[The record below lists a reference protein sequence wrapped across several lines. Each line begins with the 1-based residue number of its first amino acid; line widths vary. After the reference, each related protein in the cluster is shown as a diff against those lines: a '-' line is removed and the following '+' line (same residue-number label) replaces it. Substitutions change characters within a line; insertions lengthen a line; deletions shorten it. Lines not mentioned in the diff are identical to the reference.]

1 MKQFKF
7 TGILVLILLVFTGE
21 ISSAQGPANKIKDEA
36 DKHFKAQNYQKA
48 IPLYEKYAQTNPNNL
63 DFIKNL
69 GIAYFYTNRLLDSEK
84 NLTQYYNSNKED
96 LEAVYFLGTLAHHEM
111 KFDVA
116 IEFYK
121 YFLSRVKT
129 SHPLYNAVIADIKRC
144 GTGKNIKYQEELAIS
159 ENAGAKINSPAD
171 EINPIWSP
179 NHNNRLYFTSNQLI
193 DTSERTDNLMS
204 RVSGDYNM
212 FGSEIQVENG
222 LFNYAYPLNFA
233 LNTPQIEQIY
243 GFNENGKL
251 LYFGRG
257 NALNDI
263 ALYTEDL
270 TINNDDPSRV
280 SKFEALF
287 ANDSYI
293 IDVFPFSDSVL
304 IFSSI
309 RPEGFGGYD
318 IYYVEYKDGK
328 WSGPVNFGNKI
339 NSEFDERSPFL
350 AKDGRTLYFSSNNYK
365 SIGSYD
371 LFSAYYMDKV
381 MEWTAIKNLGMPINS
396 PGNELH
402 FKLTGD
408 GQKSIFSSDRKTG
421 FGGFD
426 LYSGFF
432 KTVRI
437 EQNQAAQ
444 PDIFFKVP
452 AFKLNSQEYKDEVL
466 ASKITAL
473 NIEPMYYTS
482 DDNVLQSKN
491 KQQLDLLIEIGKRF
505 PTSTFNFLVNS
516 ESSVSPEIELYFG
529 VKRAE
534 LAGNYMISKGI
545 AGSRITLQ
553 SVGSLY
559 PIAKNMVDGRPSIS
573 GQNLNRRIEVGINNI
588 DSLPLKVT
596 YKQPFVSDLLK
607 TTDGINFKKR
617 INGLSYR
624 VQIVSLKQMYNG
636 DIYSLSPDL
645 MIESTGGTSMYRY
658 MAGIFPNFGD
668 ALEFQNIL
676 AKNGLKDAFIVP
688 YVDNVRLQRTQITE
702 NIMSKYPDLRKY
714 YLN

>member
-1 MKQFKF
+1 MQIKF
-7 TGILVLILLVFTGE
+7 TCLLVLILLVCNGHL
-21 ISSAQGPANKIKDEA
+21 SGQGPANKIKEEA
-36 DKHFKAQNYQKA
+36 DNYYKAKDYLRA
-48 IPLYEKYAQTNPNNL
+48 IPLYEKVAQLNPNNP
-63 DFIKNL
+63 DFNKNL
-69 GIAYFYTNRLLDSEK
+69 GISYLHVNRLEDAEK
-84 NLTQYYNSNKED
+84 TLTQYYNTNKED
-96 LEAVYFLGTLAHHEM
+96 QEAVYFLGILAHHEL
-111 KFDVA
+111 KFDTA

-121 YFLSRVKT
+121 YFLSRVKS
-129 SHPLYNAVIADIKRC
+129 SHPLYHAVIADIKRC
-144 GTGKNIKYQEELAIS
+144 GTGRKLKFQEELAIS

-179 NHNNRLYFTSNQLI
+179 NHSNRLYFTSNQLI
-193 DTSERTDNLMS
+193 DTTSRTDNMMS
-204 RVSGDYNM
+204 KVSDDYNM
-212 FGSEIQVENG
+212 FGSEIQIDNG
-222 LFNYAYPLNFA
+222 LFDYAYPLNFA
-233 LNTPQIEQIY
+233 LNTPQVEQIY

-257 NALNDI
+257 NTMNNLAI
-263 ALYTEDL
+263 YTEDL
-270 TINNDDPSRV
+270 SINDEQLPRV
-280 SKFEALF
+280 NRIEALF
-287 ANDSYI
+287 TNDANI

-304 IFSSI
+304 LFSSI
-309 RPEGFGGYD
+309 RSEGFGGYD
-318 IYYVEYKDGK
+318 LYYVECKGGI
-328 WSGPVNFGNKI
+328 WSSPVNFGNKI

-350 AKDGRTLYFSSNNYK
+350 ARDGRTLYFSSNNFK
-365 SIGSYD
+365 SIGAYD
-371 LFSAYYMDKV
+371 FFSAYYLDKT
-381 MEWTAIKNLGMPINS
+381 MEWTSVINLGMPVNS

-421 FGGFD
+421 YGGYD

-432 KTVRI
+432 KTART
-437 EQNQAAQ
+437 EQNQAAM

-452 AFKLNSQEYKDEVL
+452 DFKLNSQEYKDEVL
-466 ASKITAL
+466 ANKITAL
-473 NIEPMYYTS
+473 NLEPMYYTS
-482 DDNVLQSKN
+482 DDNVLQSKSKN
-491 KQQLDLLIEIGKRF
+491 QLDLLIEIGKRF
-505 PTSTFNFLVNS
+505 PTSSFNFLVNS

-534 LAGNYMISKGI
+534 LISNYMISKGI
-545 AGSRITLQ
+545 SGSRINLQ

-559 PIAKNMVDGRPSIS
+559 PIAKNMLDGRPSIS
-573 GQNLNRRIEVGINNI
+573 GQNLNRRIEVSINHI

-607 TTDGINFKKR
+607 TTDGIKFKKR

-645 MIESTGGTSMYRY
+645 MIESVGGTSVYRY
-658 MAGIFPNFGD
+658 MLGLFPNFGE

-676 AKNGLKDAFIVP
+676 QKNGLKDAFIVP
-688 YVDNVRLQRTQITE
+688 YIDNVRIQKTQISE
-702 NIMSKYPDLRKY
+702 INMNKYPDLRKY